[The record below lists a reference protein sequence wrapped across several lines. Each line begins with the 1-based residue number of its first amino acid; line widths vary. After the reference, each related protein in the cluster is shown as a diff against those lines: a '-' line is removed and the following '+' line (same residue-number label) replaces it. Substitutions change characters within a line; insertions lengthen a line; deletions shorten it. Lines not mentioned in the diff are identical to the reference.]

1 MWKRLLKD
9 NKECKK
15 NCRDRQ
21 KIKSG
26 DRTKCN
32 ISKRINGHF
41 ELKWWKGQRGDR
53 CNKIANY
60 KSAKSSK
67 NYRNYVKGD
76 ATIEGRSI
84 NNVYHTISTRFD
96 ILTKVWMW
104 SNKKKSLGNG
114 LKSFRIEMDWDDRW
128 QKDVFY
134 PNQIELFQTCWKN
147 KYVEENGRGKIGI
160 D

>member
-1 MWKRLLKD
+1 
-9 NKECKK
+9 
-15 NCRDRQ
+15 
-21 KIKSG
+21 
-26 DRTKCN
+26 
-32 ISKRINGHF
+32 
-41 ELKWWKGQRGDR
+41 
-53 CNKIANY
+53 
-60 KSAKSSK
+60 
-67 NYRNYVKGD
+67 
-76 ATIEGRSI
+76 
-84 NNVYHTISTRFD
+84 
-96 ILTKVWMW
+96 MW